1 MMKIMENKV
10 TAKVLKEIEVDGVA
24 LLHFEMTDNGFTYRT
39 IRLNQDNPELQ
50 SIFIEN
56 LFSLEYREDMRNNVV
71 NKLDFTIST
80 TSWGSLSPDELQ
92 DKINR
97 YQKTIDIIQKLKLE
111 LDRYQLE
118 INLQEKKKKLGKRGG
133 KPP

>member
-10 TAKVLKEIEVDGVA
+10 IAKVLKEIEVDGVA

-92 DKINR
+92 DKIDR
-97 YQKTIDIIQKLKLE
+97 YQKTIDIVQKLKLE

-118 INLQEKKKKLGKRGG
+118 INLQEQK
-133 KPP
+133 